1 MKRFLPLLAVLLAM
15 PSFACSLGNLE
26 FSPIFETGS
35 SHLSGAEMLRLADW
49 RADLRRRFPNAGEF
63 YVEVPE
69 SKAAGVT
76 QQLAE
81 SRRTHLTDT
90 LRNLGVSSADIKLS
104 AVVKRSVD
112 PRRMKGVGLRRE
124 AIRYINTATIA
135 ISPRCPHACC
145 PGPDPIQK

>member
-1 MKRFLPLLAVLLAM
+1 M
-15 PSFACSLGNLE
+15 
-26 FSPIFETGS
+26 
-35 SHLSGAEMLRLADW
+35 

-90 LRNLGVSSADIKLS
+90 LQNLGVSLADIQLS

-112 PRRMKGVGLRRE
+112 PRRMKGAGLRRE
-124 AIRYINTATIA
+124 AIRYTATIA

-145 PGPDPIQK
+145 PGPQPIQK

>member
-1 MKRFLPLLAVLLAM
+1 MKRVILLLAMLLAM
-15 PSFACSLGNLE
+15 PAFACSLGSLE

-35 SHLSGAEMLRLADW
+35 SRLSGAEMLRLAGW
-49 RADLRRRFPNAGEF
+49 RADLRSRFPKAGEF

-81 SRRTHLTDT
+81 SRRVHLMNT
-90 LRNLGVSSADIKLS
+90 LRNLGVDAADIKLS
-104 AVVKRSVD
+104 TVVKRSVD
-112 PRRMKGVGLRRE
+112 PFHLKSAGTKRE
-124 AIRYINTATIA
+124 AIRYINTASIA

-145 PGPDPIQK
+145 PGPEPIQK

>member
-1 MKRFLPLLAVLLAM
+1 
-15 PSFACSLGNLE
+15 
-26 FSPIFETGS
+26 
-35 SHLSGAEMLRLADW
+35 MLRLADW

-90 LRNLGVSSADIKLS
+90 LHNLGVGSADIKLS
-104 AVVKRSVD
+104 VVVRRSVD
-112 PRRMKGVGLRRE
+112 PRRMEGAALKRE

-145 PGPDPIQK
+145 LGALPSS